1 LENNSGKDFMK
12 VKTLLIL
19 KNYKEGDKKI
29 PYQILQNVKADLVGI
44 VTNCCCHCTALSKPR
59 KCLE

>member
-19 KNYKEGDKKI
+19 KIKEGDKKI
-29 PYQILQNVKADLVGI
+29 PYQILAECKG
-44 VTNCCCHCTALSKPR
+44 
-59 KCLE
+59 